1 MQYKINISID
11 DVSPHPQAGIGV
23 LNRCHELIE
32 EFPEIKFTL
41 FVPICYSRLNEP
53 QYPIGNFPEFCE
65 TLKKLPT
72 KNFEIGY
79 HGYHHGIIG
88 KNSNDEF
95 RYLNYNDAVD
105 KFKLIIDEVDKSGM
119 NEVFKPIFRPPAWR
133 MTPEAIR
140 AAKDVGVEVLA
151 LSPDK
156 YDDGSLDYGSEDKK
170 FKNVIYYNVCPPFK
184 PLQLFEKTEMVYH
197 ACEWDKNYLS
207 KTLTSDLKH
216 FLLKNKEKIN
226 FSFIGDLNGKD

>member
-1 MQYKINISID
+1 MKYKVNISID
-11 DVSPHPQAGIGV
+11 DVSPHPRAGIGV
-23 LNRCHELIE
+23 LDRCDELIS
-32 EFPEIKFTL
+32 EFPDIKFTL
-41 FVPICYSRLNEP
+41 FVPICYSRLGEP
-53 QYPIGNFPEFCE
+53 QYPIGKFPEFCQ

-95 RYLNYNDAVD
+95 RYLNYDDALD
-105 KFKLIIDEVDKSGM
+105 KFKFIIAEVGEAGM
-119 NEVFKPIFRPPAWR
+119 NGVFKSIFRPPAWR
-133 MTPEAIR
+133 MTPDAIR

-156 YDDGSLDYGSEDKK
+156 YDDGSLDYKGEDTK
-170 FKNVIYYNVCPPFK
+170 FGNVVYYNVCPPFK

-197 ACEWDKNYLS
+197 ACEWDKNYLN
-207 KTLTSDLKH
+207 KKQTSSLKE
-216 FLLKNKEKIN
+216 FLHENIEDIK
-226 FSFIGDLNGKD
+226 FSFIGDLNGEN